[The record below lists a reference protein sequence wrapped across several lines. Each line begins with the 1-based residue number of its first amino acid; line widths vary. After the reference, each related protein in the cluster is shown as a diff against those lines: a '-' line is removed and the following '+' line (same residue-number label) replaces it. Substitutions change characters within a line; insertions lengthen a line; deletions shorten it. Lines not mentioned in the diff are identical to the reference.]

1 MPLKSKKYTVNN
13 KKIKKHNTMK
23 QKQKRKTQKNKRNK
37 RGGAGN
43 NHEHLLEELREKKRE
58 IEEIYNKKGYT
69 SINRRNMKLYY
80 NENGKEITADKAYR
94 PDYMDKDEK
103 EILLEILNEEQDA
116 ILKKL
121 PKNIEKNQTPIN
133 QSLNNTQDYW
143 NNLPKTTNPF
153 DIFSSI
159 IKSKN
164 NKNQRTAP
172 PPPPPVPTIEQQL
185 ESNINTLQQQINQ
198 DKNNLQKISSQNNY
212 VTTNSNN
219 TVYNVGTG
227 YPLNKYGQLIKNDT
241 KEKNEYMLINKIK
254 ENESNIKELQNTLQK
269 LQNKLIKERQ
279 RQLKNREQYLQNEI
293 KKRLKKRQSKKN

>member
-1 MPLKSKKYTVNN
+1 MPLKSKHYTVNN

-37 RGGAGN
+37 RGGIGN
-43 NHEHLLEELREKKRE
+43 NHEHLLEELKEKERE
-58 IEEIYNKKGYT
+58 IEEIKNKKGYT
-69 SINRRNMKLYY
+69 SRKTRKMKLYY
-80 NENGKEITADKAYR
+80 NENGNEITADKAYH

-103 EILLEILNEEQDA
+103 EILLEILNEERDA

-121 PKNIEKNQTPIN
+121 PKNIKNNQTPIN
-133 QSLNNTQDYW
+133 QSLNNTQGYW
-143 NNLPKTTNPF
+143 NNLPKSTNPF

-172 PPPPPVPTIEQQL
+172 PPPPPPVPTIEQQL

-198 DKNNLQKISSQNNY
+198 DEIKLQKISSQNNY
-212 VTTNSNN
+212 LTTNSDN

-254 ENESNIKELQNTLQK
+254 ENESNIKELQTTLQK
-269 LQNKLIKERQ
+269 LQNKLFKERQ
-279 RQLKNREQYLQNEI
+279 RQRKNREQYLQNEI
-293 KKRLKKRQSKKN
+293 KKRLKKKTI